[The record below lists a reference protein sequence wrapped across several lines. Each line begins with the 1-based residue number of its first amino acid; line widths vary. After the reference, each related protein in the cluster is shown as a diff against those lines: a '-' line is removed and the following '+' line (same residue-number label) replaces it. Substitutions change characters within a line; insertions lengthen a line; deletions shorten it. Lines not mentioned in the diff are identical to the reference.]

1 MKRSTPRPWGSLTE
15 HNARSRKA
23 TRTSGM
29 RSKGTKGVVYSQMSK
44 IAQLTFLPLGG

>member
-1 MKRSTPRPWGSLTE
+1 MVAVPGLGGLKE
-15 HNARSRKA
+15 HNAQSRKA

-29 RSKGTKGVVYSQMSK
+29 RSKGSKGVIYSQMSK